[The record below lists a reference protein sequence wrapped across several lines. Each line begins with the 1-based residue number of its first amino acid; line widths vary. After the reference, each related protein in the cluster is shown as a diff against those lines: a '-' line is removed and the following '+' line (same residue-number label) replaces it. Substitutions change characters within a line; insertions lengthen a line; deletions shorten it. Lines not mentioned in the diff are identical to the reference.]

1 MTTEEIIQNLR
12 DGIDL
17 QVGNFPYP
25 IITPSDKPITFRMSD
40 DDIALSPVTRLPNNM
55 EINQYLYKE
64 LRQLYWRGEPRTITT
79 ITKEQYK
86 VVKGQIRKDRI
97 SAINFLKKRI
107 GDHDFYKEYVSFIN
121 TERTYLEGSIRVA
134 CSQPMKLAIIDLDI
148 NKEES
153 TNG

>member
-64 LRQLYWRGEPRTITT
+64 LRQLYWRGEPRTIT
-79 ITKEQYK
+79 KEQYK

-107 GDHDFYKEYVSFIN
+107 DDHDFYKEYVSFIN